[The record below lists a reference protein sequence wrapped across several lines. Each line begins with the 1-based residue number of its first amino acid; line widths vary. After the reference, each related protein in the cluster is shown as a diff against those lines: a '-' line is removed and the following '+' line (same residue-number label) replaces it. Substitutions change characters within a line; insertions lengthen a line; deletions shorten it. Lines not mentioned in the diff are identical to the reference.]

1 VGCVLGCW
9 LLSALEGWLEP
20 AREGG
25 RPRDVSPEVTEGAL
39 WSPAAPAAAR
49 AAKKRLQGAA
59 RKISQGTYTVLC
71 EIPYYKKYLYIKSTT
86 VDVPSSELELPQ
98 PLSP

>member
-1 VGCVLGCW
+1 VLGCW

-39 WSPAAPAAAR
+39 WSPAAAPAAAR
-49 AAKKRLQGAA
+49 AARKKKIA
-59 RKISQGTYTVLC
+59 RDMLRGSRFL
-71 EIPYYKKYLYIKSTT
+71 EIPVSYGVADPDPHL
-86 VDVPSSELELPQ
+86 DPNP
-98 PLSP
+98 